1 MADSDDAE
9 VAELQA
15 NMREYREQM
24 EQVRGA
30 TSLARTRGAARARLR
45 ACRRAPAAAA
55 AAALTP
61 ALFSSSPS
69 RPQIEALLLDDPEN
83 AEYRG
88 IYDGLAEVIQL
99 TTDLLAE
106 SAAAAAAPAPAAPAP
121 ATAPAAAPGAPEV
134 RVPSALP
141 PAVAGQIR
149 AAQQR
154 AALAGQAPASWAV
167 GAPVQAVF
175 AGDGR
180 WYDATIVAV
189 APSGAFIA
197 RYDEAGAEAEVER
210 AAVRARGGGGAV
222 AGGEGY
228 RPVEAPKRKRVE
240 EAGGGAAA
248 PAEMPAWL
256 EIKPTDDEK
265 TKERKRK
272 LQKSHKSKARF
283 QKMDAEQASKAD
295 AWKKFAGGKKGKKKV
310 KAASMFAVPEG
321 GRVGVTGS
329 GQAMTDYQRARRHE
343 FDAAAAA
350 AAGGGAAAEAGAG
363 DD

>member
-1 MADSDDAE
+1 M
-9 VAELQA
+9 
-15 NMREYREQM
+15 
-24 EQVRGA
+24 
-30 TSLARTRGAARARLR
+30 
-45 ACRRAPAAAA
+45 
-55 AAALTP
+55 
-61 ALFSSSPS
+61 
-69 RPQIEALLLDDPEN
+69 
-83 AEYRG
+83 
-88 IYDGLAEVIQL
+88 IQL

-121 ATAPAAAPGAPEV
+121 AAPAAPAAAPPPFAAAAPEV

-141 PAVAGQIR
+141 PTVAGQIR

-210 AAVRARGGGGAV
+210 AAVRARGGGGAAG

-228 RPVEAPKRKRVE
+228 RPVEAPKRKRVD
-240 EAGGGAAA
+240 EAGAAA
-248 PAEMPAWL
+248 AAPGEMPAWL

-350 AAGGGAAAEAGAG
+350 AAGSGAAADAGAGAG
-363 DD
+363 DN